1 MLGKTGLYCGEQDM
15 FVFLIDPLG
24 WTEID
29 GEAFAPGFFLWN
41 SEVGRRSVGFVST
54 IRSAMRRPLGDDA
67 DAVLNKL
74 SQRGIPR
81 KMAKEAVELASRN
94 GRLTIFSV
102 VDALTRLTGIVRWI
116 GDRTEL
122 DQKIGS
128 LLNLAV

>member
-1 MLGKTGLYCGEQDM
+1 
-15 FVFLIDPLG
+15 
-24 WTEID
+24 
-29 GEAFAPGFFLWN
+29 
-41 SEVGRRSVGFVST
+41 
-54 IRSAMRRPLGDDA
+54 
-67 DAVLNKL
+67 
-74 SQRGIPR
+74 
-81 KMAKEAVELASRN
+81 VELASRN

>member
-1 MLGKTGLYCGEQDM
+1 ML
-15 FVFLIDPLG
+15 F
-24 WTEID
+24 
-29 GEAFAPGFFLWN
+29 
-41 SEVGRRSVGFVST
+41 RSRT
-54 IRSAMRRPLGDDA
+54 LGDDA
-67 DAVLNKL
+67 ETVLNKL

-81 KMAKEAVELASRN
+81 KMAKEAVELASQN